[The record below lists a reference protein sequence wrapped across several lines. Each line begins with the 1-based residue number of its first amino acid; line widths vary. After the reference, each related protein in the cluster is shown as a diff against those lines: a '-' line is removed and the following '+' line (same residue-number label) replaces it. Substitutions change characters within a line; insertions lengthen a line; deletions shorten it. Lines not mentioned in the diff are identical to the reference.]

1 MTRFGLFAVPLVFVA
16 GFIPGIVHAQQVPNG
31 PLGATPADTAPAAAP
46 NSPAQ
51 PKMTARERAEM
62 NAEIL
67 MARKEFDEAAK
78 AYLTILIDDP
88 HNSKILNATGIAFQE
103 LGDGVKAEHYYRL
116 AARADKRDSNPLNNL
131 GTVEFAEGRY
141 GKAIKYYKQ
150 AISKGNPLATIY
162 TNLGYAYCSIREYP
176 KAMVAFGQA
185 LAIDPEVFDHKSSA
199 GNVLQ
204 QRSSEDPAPLHFML
218 AKSYAKIGDAA
229 RAARYLKMARDEGY
243 KDFKLAEKDPDF
255 AKVIKDPQIQEVLT
269 VQPAYAVQPVKA
281 ATN

>member
-16 GFIPGIVHAQQVPNG
+16 GFIPGIVQAQQVPNG
-31 PLGATPADTAPAAAP
+31 PVGATPADSPG
-46 NSPAQ
+46 SPAQ
-51 PKMTARERAEM
+51 PTMTARERAEM

-78 AYLTILIDDP
+78 AYQTILIDDP
-88 HNSKILNATGIAFQE
+88 HNSKILNSAGIAFQQV
-103 LGDGVKAEHYYRL
+103 GDGVKAEHYYKL
-116 AARADKRDSNPLNNL
+116 AARADKTDSNPLNNL
-131 GTVEFAEGRY
+131 GTVEFAERRY

-150 AISKGNPLATIY
+150 ALSKGDPLATIY
-162 TNLGYAYCSIREYP
+162 TNLGYAYCAIREYP

-185 LAIDPEVFDHKSSA
+185 LAIDPEVFDHKSTA

-204 QRSSEDPAPLHFML
+204 QRSAEDPAPLHFML

-243 KDFKLAEKDPDF
+243 KEFKEAEKDPDF
-255 AKVIKDPQIQEVLT
+255 AKVIKDPRVREVLT
-269 VQPAYAVQPVKA
+269 VEPAYAIQPVKA

>member
-16 GFIPGIVHAQQVPNG
+16 GFIPGIVQAQQVPNG
-31 PLGATPADTAPAAAP
+31 PVGATPADSPG
-46 NSPAQ
+46 SPAQ
-51 PKMTARERAEM
+51 STMTARERAEM

-78 AYLTILIDDP
+78 AYQTILIDDP
-88 HNSKILNATGIAFQE
+88 RNSKILNSAGIAFQQV
-103 LGDGVKAEHYYRL
+103 GDGVKAEHYYKL
-116 AARADKRDSNPLNNL
+116 AARADKKDSNPLNNL
-131 GTVEFAEGRY
+131 GTVEFAEKRY

-150 AISKGNPLATIY
+150 ALAKGDPLATIY
-162 TNLGYAYCSIREYP
+162 TNLGYAYCAIREYP

-185 LAIDPEVFDHKSSA
+185 LAIDPEVFDHKSTA

-204 QRSSEDPAPLHFML
+204 QRSAEDPAPLHFML
-218 AKSYAKIGDAA
+218 AKSYAKIGDAG

-243 KDFKLAEKDPDF
+243 KDFKEAEKDPDF
-255 AKVIKDPQIQEVLT
+255 AKVIKDPRVREVLT
-269 VQPAYAVQPVKA
+269 VEPAYAIQPVKA